1 MKGSKYIQGQDV
13 AEIAKVLRSDIKQAV
28 KAGLLPTGLKVGV
41 TISRFSMGCS
51 LSVRV
56 TALPAGFPVLA
67 GDPECPHAKAPET
80 RALLEQLEE
89 MVDAHRRDD
98 SDPST
103 DYFSVNFFKHVDVD
117 WRLEKAIREAGRV
130 AA

>member
-80 RALLEQLEE
+80 RALLDHLLELLEE

-103 DYFSVNFFKHVDVD
+103 STCLKK
-117 WRLEKAIREAGRV
+117 LAEK
-130 AA
+130 

>member
-1 MKGSKYIQGQDV
+1 VNGSKYIQGQDV
-13 AEIAKVLRSDIKQAV
+13 AEIAKALRVDIREAV
-28 KAGLLPTGLKVGV
+28 RAGELPAGLKASV

-51 LSVRV
+51 LSVNV

-80 RALLEQLEE
+80 CALLKQLEGL
-89 MVDAHRRDD
+89 VDAYRRDD
-98 SDPST
+98 SDSSV
-103 DYFSVNFFKHVDVD
+103 DYFSCNFYKHVEIH
-117 WRLEKAIREAGRV
+117 WQLEKVLREAGRV